1 MLDVGQG
8 EALFIES
15 PTGTQIMFDGGG
27 AKSVLGPLARAM
39 SPFDKSIDA
48 LVITNPDADHI
59 GGFVDILK
67 NYTVGGVFEP
77 GTINDSK
84 LYQNVKDQI
93 KNKKIPNILARR
105 GMRLHLGGG
114 AFIDILFP
122 DRDVYTWAPNDGS
135 IVARLVYGNTSLMLT
150 GDSTTMTEKII
161 LSKSSKTGLS
171 STVLKV
177 GHHGSRTSTGAAFI
191 KAVSPS
197 YTLISDGK
205 NNTYGHPHR
214 ETLDVLTEFG
224 AKIFRTDILGT
235 IVMRSDG
242 QNVKF
247 SFHK

>member
-1 MLDVGQG
+1 
-8 EALFIES
+8 
-15 PTGTQIMFDGGG
+15 
-27 AKSVLGPLARAM
+27 
-39 SPFDKSIDA
+39 
-48 LVITNPDADHI
+48 
-59 GGFVDILK
+59 
-67 NYTVGGVFEP
+67 
-77 GTINDSK
+77 
-84 LYQNVKDQI
+84 
-93 KNKKIPNILARR
+93 
-105 GMRLHLGGG
+105 MRLHLGGG